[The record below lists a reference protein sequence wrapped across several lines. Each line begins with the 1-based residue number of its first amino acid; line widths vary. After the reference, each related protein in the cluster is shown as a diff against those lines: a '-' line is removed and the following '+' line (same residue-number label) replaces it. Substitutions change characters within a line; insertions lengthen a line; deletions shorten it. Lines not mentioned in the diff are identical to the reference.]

1 MNLDFQKWKG
11 KPSLSS
17 AVLIVA
23 ADSIH
28 QNVIEVEKLRPNI
41 GPVVSRL
48 GICKKLGCWCKW
60 FIGLT
65 CKD

>member
-41 GPVVSRL
+41 GPVVSRFA
-48 GICKKLGCWCKW
+48 ICQKIWDFDENDL
-60 FIGLT
+60 LV
-65 CKD
+65 

>member
-41 GPVVSRL
+41 GKVVSRF
-48 GICKKLGCWCKW
+48 GIGKKNWDVDAND
-60 FIGLT
+60 LT